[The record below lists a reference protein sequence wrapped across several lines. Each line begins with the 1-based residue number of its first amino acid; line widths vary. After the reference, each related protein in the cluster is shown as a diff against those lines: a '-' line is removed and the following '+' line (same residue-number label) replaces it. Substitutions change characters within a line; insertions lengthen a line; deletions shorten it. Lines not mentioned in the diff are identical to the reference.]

1 MNNNENEFLNWDEG
15 WVAEESEFTL
25 LPEGNYPFHVTNL
38 ERKIYSGQSD
48 KIPNGAP
55 YAEVTCEVNG
65 GEKGKTTIKERLYLM
80 KKFTWKLTQFF
91 NSIGQVQEIGQPF
104 QPKWNQVIGA
114 NGRAKLEVNNY
125 TDRDGNKKQNNR
137 IKEFLK
143 PAANAGVVQQQSSF
157 INQQAPQQ
165 PAQQQQQQWTQPQQ
179 PQGQQQGGFQPGAF

>member
-1 MNNNENEFLNWDEG
+1 
-15 WVAEESEFTL
+15 
-25 LPEGNYPFHVTNL
+25 
-38 ERKIYSGQSD
+38 
-48 KIPNGAP
+48 
-55 YAEVTCEVNG
+55 
-65 GEKGKTTIKERLYLM
+65 M

-125 TDRDGNKKQNNR
+125 TDKDGNKKQNNR

-143 PAANAGVVQQQSSF
+143 PAANAGVVQQQSNF
-157 INQQAPQQ
+157 NQRAPQQ